1 MPAAQSAILP
11 DHVLS
16 AVLALAKR
24 AFVARNPTQRRFA
37 FRSHDFQLQEI
48 FNDLQKTGAYPI
60 LNAFVFSHS
69 GPEPYSPALNE
80 SVSRLQLSGLIGRE
94 NPDYEVV
101 FLRPAADRFFDNVI
115 EPKLDRTETQ
125 QLSDIAA
132 KFLDRVVTIND
143 AS

>member
-1 MPAAQSAILP
+1 MPAVQSTFLP

-16 AVLALAKR
+16 AVLTLAERELRSKDSSKTR
-24 AFVARNPTQRRFA
+24 LA

-48 FNDLQKTGAYPI
+48 FNQLRQSGKYSLLEP
-60 LNAFVFSHS
+60 FVFSDS

-101 FLRPAADRFFDNVI
+101 FLRPAADRFFEEVLGSEFDG
-115 EPKLDRTETQ
+115 DQRQ
-125 QLSDIAA
+125 QLAEIASR
-132 KFLDRVVTIND
+132 FLERANIV
-143 AS
+143 